1 MSGNITTYIIHKYSD
16 TCRKIKYTL
25 EESIQLLSD
34 FSSKRLIK
42 LV

>member
-1 MSGNITTYIIHKYSD
+1 MSANITTYIVHKYSD
-16 TCRKIKYTL
+16 TRRKIKYTL
-25 EESIQLLSD
+25 EESIQLFSD